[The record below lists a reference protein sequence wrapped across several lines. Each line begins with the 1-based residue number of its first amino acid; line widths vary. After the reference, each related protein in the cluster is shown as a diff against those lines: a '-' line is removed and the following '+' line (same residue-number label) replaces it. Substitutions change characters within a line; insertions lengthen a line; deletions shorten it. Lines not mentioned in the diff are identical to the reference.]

1 MINLLTTTN
10 NKGQVIEVK
19 YCSVFKGYEVFV
31 DGKETTYNM
40 ECYLENFEDE
50 LIDDQERLGIFNYYN
65 TLLYVLD
72 KLNGFEEL
80 RELLPIFN
88 LKEKDWD
95 IILDTLSQ
103 NMDLVTVDK
112 VSDDFYIYD
121 YRKKEIV
128 TFYSDVDHY
137 YDINLGK
144 IIGNEDYILDDYT
157 KEEFL
162 RNIIRIKEFINSHEW

>member
-40 ECYLENFEDE
+40 ECYLKSIEDT
-50 LIDDQERLGIFNYYN
+50 LVDDQETLGIFNYYN
-65 TLLYVLD
+65 ALLYVLVE
-72 KLNGFEEL
+72 LNGFEEL
-80 RELLPIFN
+80 RELLPIFD
-88 LKEKDWD
+88 LKENWD
-95 IILDTLSQ
+95 IILDTLA
-103 NMDLVTVDK
+103 NDMDLVTVDK
-112 VSDDFYIYD
+112 VTGDFHIYD

-128 TFYSDVDHY
+128 TSYTDTDHH

-144 IIGNEDYILDDYT
+144 IIGNEDCILDEFT

-162 RNIIRIKEFINSHEW
+162 RDIVRIKEFINSHVW

>member
-40 ECYLENFEDE
+40 ECYLKSIENTLVDN
-50 LIDDQERLGIFNYYN
+50 QEELGIFNYYN
-65 TLLYVLD
+65 TLLYVLVE
-72 KLNGFEEL
+72 LNGFEEL
-80 RELLPIFN
+80 RELLPIFD
-88 LKEKDWD
+88 LKEDWD
-95 IILDTLSQ
+95 IILDVLADD
-103 NMDLVTVDK
+103 MDLVTVDK
-112 VSDDFYIYD
+112 VSGDFHIYD

-128 TFYSDVDHY
+128 TFYSDTDHY

-144 IIGNEDYILDDYT
+144 IIGNEDCILDEFT

-162 RNIIRIKEFINSHEW
+162 RDIVRIKEFLNGHTW